1 MRSNGCSLRWSTVES
16 FHSHCQTQLYCSL
29 QRTGRK
35 ISKKERREQK
45 GRGGGQIRREK
56 TVLCEDKYPKEDV
69 RPIADDVVHG
79 DSTASME

>member
-1 MRSNGCSLRWSTVES
+1 MGVPFDGQLLNCSTHIAKHNFIVAFRELEEKLV
-16 FHSHCQTQLYCSL
+16 
-29 QRTGRK
+29 K
-35 ISKKERREQK
+35 RRGEQK